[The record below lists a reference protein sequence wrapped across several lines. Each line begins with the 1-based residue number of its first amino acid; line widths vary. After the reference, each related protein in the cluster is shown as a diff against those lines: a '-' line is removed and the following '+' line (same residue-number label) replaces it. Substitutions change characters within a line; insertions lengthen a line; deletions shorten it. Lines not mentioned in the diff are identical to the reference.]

1 MLEAV
6 KSDGFD
12 RWFYRYNSLY
22 LLRRHF
28 HSIGICGELQPSV
41 AAGRGILYLM
51 NHSSWWDGLLAYHAA
66 GRQAA
71 SRQYFMMEEE
81 QLRKYAFFRKLGA
94 YSINRINAGDVK
106 ASLRYTAGLL
116 ESGGRV
122 WMYPEGEILPL
133 EHRPLRLK
141 EGAALVLRLSPQ
153 TAVVPVT
160 LYHGLFRHTKP
171 EATLLAGAPLILPWA
186 DMKRS
191 EIAPALEAVLGAQLD
206 EHRARILNHQGYI
219 PEAFRPLLKQGKSTN
234 EWLDALRPG
243 RGKRG

>member
-6 KSDGFD
+6 KSGSFD
-12 RWFYRYNSLY
+12 RLFYRYNSLY

-28 HSIGICGELQPSV
+28 HSIGICGELQPAA

-66 GRQAA
+66 GKLAG
-71 SRQYFMMEEE
+71 SRHYFMMEEE

-94 YSINRINAGDVK
+94 YSINSAGTGDLR

-116 ESGGRV
+116 QAGESV

-133 EHRPLRLK
+133 EHRPLILR
-141 EGAALVLRLSPQ
+141 EGAALVLRLSPL

-171 EATLLAGAPLILPWA
+171 EATLLAGTPQLLPWA
-186 DMKRS
+186 DMDRS
-191 EIAPALEAVLGAQLD
+191 DIARSLEAALGEQL
-206 EHRARILNHQGYI
+206 EAHRNQILNHKGHM
-219 PEAFRPLLKQGKSTN
+219 PEEFRPLLKRGRSTN
-234 EWLDALRPG
+234 EWLDMLRPG
-243 RGKRG
+243 RRKR

>member
-1 MLEAV
+1 MLEAA
-6 KSDGFD
+6 KSASFD
-12 RWFYRYNSLY
+12 RLFSRYNSLY

-28 HSIGICGELQPSV
+28 HFIGLSGELQPAA

-66 GRQAA
+66 GKLPGNRH
-71 SRQYFMMEEE
+71 YFMMEEE
-81 QLRKYAFFRKLGA
+81 QLSKYAFFRKLGA
-94 YSINRINAGDVK
+94 FSINPGNPGDLR

-116 ESGGRV
+116 QAGESV

-133 EHRPLRLK
+133 EHRPLSLK

-171 EATLLAGAPLILPWA
+171 EATLLAGAPQLLPWA
-186 DMKRS
+186 EMERP
-191 EIAPALEAVLGAQLD
+191 EIARTLESVLNRQLEA
-206 EHRARILNHQGYI
+206 HRSNILSYKGYM
-219 PEAFRPLLKQGKSTN
+219 PEEFHPLLRRGRSTN
-234 EWLDALRPG
+234 EWLDLLRPG
-243 RGKRG
+243 RGRG